1 MPKIIRLESI
11 SQKPVIIGADGNK
24 KEAISEEEYLHRLRV
39 EKKKLEKEIKDLKKE
54 MSTLMDNTKKEASS
68 IIEDAKNQAETILK
82 DNKEKCNKE
91 LEEANKKKEM
101 IFSESKENGFQKGFE
116 EGKNK
121 AIKDIHSKMDSLI
134 EEFQNTIDRVNSERD
149 KIFLSLKDEIG
160 KLIISYVKKIIK
172 LELNTNKDIIFS
184 NIESALHKISSK
196 ESITIILSKEDIANV
211 EEHADDIKKKIRG
224 LKNIRFMAE
233 PYISKGGCII
243 ETDFGSIDATI
254 KSQIFELEKLV
265 LGPNISPELIDT

>member
-1 MPKIIRLESI
+1 LPKIIRLESI